1 MSVHYRIGLH
11 VKGDSMPTI
20 SVEQSLLAQLMSDHG
35 CSHDIEDV
43 DHRLPLLG
51 TDIDTCNEETLDIE
65 IFPDRPDLLSGE
77 TLSVAMRAF
86 LHNKATLERESLT
99 DSGIHISVDRSWP

>member
-1 MSVHYRIGLH
+1 MNVRYLTGLH
-11 VKGDSMPTI
+11 VESDSMPTI
-20 SVEQSLLAQLMSDHG
+20 SVEQSLLAKLMSEHD
-35 CSHDIEDV
+35 CTHDIDDI

-77 TLSVAMRAF
+77 TLSVAIRSF
-86 LHNKATLERESLT
+86 LHNKPTL
-99 DSGIHISVDRSWP
+99 